1 MANALNAETFIEG
14 LIAGV
19 FAIVGVVAVGFPVNA
34 RALAAKQVP
43 NLMSLP
49 VQDALALIAIS
60 VVLTVVAGLGPSV
73 GASRRD
79 PVEARRSASKKDPR

>member
-19 FAIVGVVAVGFPVNA
+19 FAIVGVVAVGFPVYA

-49 VQDALALIAIS
+49 VQDALALIATS
-60 VVLTVVAGLGPSV
+60 VALTVVAGLLPAQRV
-73 GASRRD
+73 
-79 PVEARRSASKKDPR
+79 